1 MVTLT
6 GRARM
11 DIQALERLVK
21 GRRSIRQWKKE
32 EISDELLRKA
42 VELATWAP
50 NGGNYQGWLFVIV
63 KNKGVVGKMANA
75 VQSAAD
81 KIASWPEAMSWQ
93 EDVKRYQ
100 KNASYFRNAPA
111 CIGVFIS
118 DYQSVMDKVLIARES
133 FDPEAKNIMGF
144 RRSAPTAIQSAAA
157 AVTTML
163 LVFHQ
168 MGLGAVWLGA
178 PLMAKKEIE
187 TLLKVPANFSLTSLI
202 AVGHPDESPQ
212 RERKPVDQ
220 VLEFLY

>member
-1 MVTLT
+1 
-6 GRARM
+6 M
-11 DIQALERLVK
+11 DIQALEGLVK

-50 NGGNYQGWLFVIV
+50 NGGNYQGWRFVIV
-63 KNKGVVGKMANA
+63 KNKGVVWKMANA